1 MNFLSRLATH
11 FLERYGDRL
20 HTLAFVFPTRR
31 AGLYFLHY
39 LQQLKQPGSAL
50 FAPRA
55 FSFGDF
61 VLHLA
66 DTRLPDSLTSIFSLY
81 RIYRERIHPYPKE
94 FKDFYP
100 WGKMIIDDFDEID
113 KYLIDPGRLFK
124 TLQEYKGVE
133 DLYPEEKS
141 DIYRK
146 YTALWEDLGAV
157 YRQFR
162 LVLQQEKQGYEGMI
176 YRQVAEAI
184 DQMDIPFQKIVFCG
198 FNALTPAEKTII
210 KTLLS
215 RGLAETFWDMDRY
228 FIDDQH
234 QEAGHF
240 FRENIGG
247 LGLIEPQW
255 IDDRLSQPRT
265 IRLIGVQSK
274 VSQAKMLGL
283 ELGRLVDSKPG
294 QAPDHIAVVLPD
306 EGLLFPTL
314 NSLPQAFDRVN
325 ITIGFP
331 LQQTPVA
338 SLLDSLGAMQA
349 ASLSQPGFLYRD
361 VERVLHHPYI
371 KPLAP
376 DQVTAAMAE
385 WRQENRSFLQEPE
398 LAKLPGPIQKLFQ
411 VHRTSRELLDSWLVL
426 LDSLRTFYQEN
437 EPGLFSIDYEYIYH
451 FYTLISRLRD
461 TLDLHRLELDMITF
475 CQLWTDIVQN
485 SRIPFTGEP
494 LEGLQVMGVLET
506 QTLDFEN
513 LFVLS
518 LNEGYLP
525 PGKGRSSFIPVD
537 VRTALHLPTYKD
549 RDAIAAYHFYRLLKN
564 SIHITLIYTTE
575 GRGGLEKSEKSR
587 FIDQLLIEFARENPQ
602 THIDHRIIDF
612 SFDTQVGKE
621 IAVFKADPVLA
632 ILADKKYSASSL
644 LDYLTCPLKYYFS
657 HILSLKEEEDVI
669 ESPDHRL
676 VGDIVHDALQRL
688 YLPWCGQGKALSPGD
703 IEQLKKQVEP
713 VLKDIY
719 PGHIKNRDW
728 QTGRN
733 RIAFEVIKTLL
744 ENFFEKE
751 KQSPGFKVSM
761 LEEKISSFF
770 SFPGPGKAYR
780 VHLTGKIDRLDL
792 APDDTFRLL
801 DYKTGQVHPL
811 GLGSMADLGLD
822 RAADRREAFQLF
834 FYLYLL
840 KESRSLSK
848 PIRLGIYPFKKLYGE
863 LAFVTV
869 DKKDIITPDMVDR
882 FREILDILFRQL
894 FDPQVPFTQ
903 TQDEKRCLYCP
914 FQVICRRQPQGRASI

>member
-1 MNFLSRLATH
+1 MSFLAQLAAH
-11 FLERYGDRL
+11 FLEQYGDRL

-31 AGLYFLHY
+31 AGLYFQHY
-39 LQQLKQPGSAL
+39 LQQLKKPGVAL

-61 VLHLA
+61 ILHLV
-66 DTRLPDSLTSIFSLY
+66 DTRLPDSLTLIFSLY
-81 RIYRERIHPYPKE
+81 RVYQEQIHPYPKE

-113 KYLIDPGRLFK
+113 KYLIDPDRLFK
-124 TLQEYKGVE
+124 TLKEYKGVE
-133 DLYPEEKS
+133 DRYPEEKS
-141 DIYRK
+141 AIYRK
-146 YTALWEDLGAV
+146 YTSLWEDLGAI
-157 YRQFR
+157 YREFR
-162 LVLQQEKQGYEGMI
+162 RVLGQEKQGYEGMI
-176 YRQVAEAI
+176 YRQAAESI
-184 DQMDIPFQKIVFCG
+184 DRLDIPFQKVVFCG
-198 FNALTPAEKTII
+198 FNALTPAEKAII

-215 RGLAETFWDMDRY
+215 RGQAETFWDMDRY
-228 FIDDQH
+228 FIDDPN

-247 LGLIEPQW
+247 LGLKDPQW

-274 VSQAKMLGL
+274 VSQAKVLGL
-283 ELGRLVDSKPG
+283 ELGRLAGPQPG

-314 NSLPQAFDRVN
+314 NSLPQAFNRVN
-325 ITIGFP
+325 ITLGFP

-349 ASLSQPGFLYRD
+349 ASLSQPGFYYPD

-371 KPLAP
+371 KPLAA
-376 DQVTAAMAE
+376 DQIAAAMAG
-385 WRQENRSFLQEPE
+385 WRQENRSFLPDQE
-398 LAKLPGPIQKLFQ
+398 LAKLPAVLQKLFQ
-411 VHRTSRELLDSWLVL
+411 VCRTSRELLDAWLAL
-426 LDSLRTFYQEN
+426 LDDIRTFYQEN
-437 EPGLFSIDYEYIYH
+437 EPGLFSIDYEYIFH
-451 FYTLISRLRD
+451 FYTLITRLRD
-461 TLDLHRLELDMITF
+461 TLDLHRAGLDMITF
-475 CQLWTDIVQN
+475 CQLWADIVED

-518 LNEGYLP
+518 VNEGYLP
-525 PGKGRSSFIPVD
+525 PGKGHNSFIPFD
-537 VRTALHLPTYKD
+537 VRTALRLPTYKD
-549 RDAIAAYHFYRLLKN
+549 SDAIAAYHFYRLLKN
-564 SIHITLIYTTE
+564 SAHITLIYTTE

-587 FIDQLLIEFARENPQ
+587 FIDQLLIEFTHANPQ
-602 THIDHRIIDF
+602 TRIDHQVIDF

-621 IAVFKADPVLA
+621 IAVPKSDPVLA
-632 ILADKKYSASSL
+632 MLADKKYSASSL
-644 LDYLTCPLKYYFS
+644 LDYLTCPLKYYLS
-657 HILSLKEEEDVI
+657 HILSLKEEEEVI
-669 ESPDHRL
+669 ESPGQRL
-676 VGDIVHDALQRL
+676 VGDIVHAALQRL
-688 YLPWCGQGKALSPGD
+688 YRPWCGQGKSLSPGD

-713 VLKDIY
+713 VLNDIY

-751 KQSPGFKVSM
+751 KQSPGFQVSM
-761 LEEKISSFF
+761 LEEKINLLF
-770 SFPGPGKAYR
+770 SFSGPGKTFT
-780 VHLTGKIDRLDL
+780 VQITGKIDRLDL
-792 APDDTFRLL
+792 APDDTYRLL

-811 GLGSMADLGLD
+811 GLGSLDDLGLE

-840 KESRSLSK
+840 KESRSLLK
-848 PIRLGIYPFKKLYGE
+848 PVRLGIYPFKKLYGE
-863 LAFVTV
+863 LTFITV
-869 DKKDIITPDMVDR
+869 AKSDTITPDMVDR
-882 FREILDILFRQL
+882 FREILEILFHQL
-894 FDPQVPFTQ
+894 FDPRVPFTQ

-914 FQVICRRQPQGRASI
+914 FQVICQRQPLGRASI